1 MFGWEFPP
9 NNSGGLGTA
18 CLGLTKA
25 MSEED
30 IKLTF
35 VLPHRMP
42 ILGENDH
49 FNVKFADQQKINLSK
64 VEIKTVDSIIEP
76 YMTTEQYLELIRS
89 NKYQALSLL
98 ERGRNLY
105 EEVELYAMRVVELIK
120 DGDYDIIHAHD
131 WMSFKAGVLAKEL
144 LDKPLIL
151 HVHSTEIDR
160 SGGNGSDNYM
170 FQIEKESMQKADL
183 IITVSQHT
191 KDIVEKYYGID
202 GKKIQVVHNGIDL
215 DDYKPAPFEPS
226 AEENELVTFKSQGY
240 KFVLFVGRIT
250 IQKGPDYFI
259 YAAKKVLEYY
269 PKVIFVVTGSGDM
282 EHRMINLAAEL
293 GISDRVLFTGF
304 LRGAELQKIYSLAD
318 LFVMPSVSEPF
329 GLTALES
336 VVNGTPVL
344 VSKQTGVSEVLTHV
358 LTADFWD
365 TDEMASKILAVLNYD
380 ALSVSLLENGQA
392 QARSINW
399 KAAAQKCV
407 GIYKGILDRY
417 FYKH

>member
-35 VLPHRMP
+35 VLPRRMP
-42 ILGENDH
+42 VTSENEH
-49 FNVKFADQQKINLSK
+49 FEVKFADSQQVSLDN
-64 VEIKTVDSIIEP
+64 VEIKVVDSIIEP
-76 YMTTEQYLELIRS
+76 YMTTEQYLQLIRS
-89 NKYQALSLL
+89 KKYKDLSLL
-98 ERGRNLY
+98 ARGRNLY
-105 EEVELYAMRVVELIK
+105 EEVELYTMRAAELVK
-120 DGDYDIIHAHD
+120 NGEYDIIHAHD
-131 WMSFKAGVLAKEL
+131 WMSFKAGMAAKQI
-144 LDKPLIL
+144 LDKPLIV

-160 SGGNGSDNYM
+160 TGGNGQDDYI
-170 FQIEKESMQKADL
+170 FEIEKQGMEQADL
-183 IITVSQHT
+183 VITVSAHT
-191 KDIVEKYYGID
+191 KEIVEKYYGID
-202 GKKIQVVHNGIDL
+202 SKKVQVVHNGIDL
-215 DDYKPAPFEPS
+215 DDYSPPAQLPDED
-226 AEENELVTFKSQGY
+226 NELVGFKAQGF
-240 KFVLFVGRIT
+240 KIVLFVGRIT

-269 PKVIFVVTGSGDM
+269 PNAIFVVTGSGDM

-304 LRGAELQKIYSLAD
+304 LRGAELQKIYNLAD

-380 ALSVSLLENGQA
+380 SLSITLLENGQA

-399 KAAAQKCV
+399 KSAAQKCV
-407 GIYKGILDRY
+407 SIYKNILDRY